1 MQVSATCPPL
11 KCDFFNFFA
20 ETPFFLGFQ
29 SKNQPLKV
37 IFRDFFT
44 VFISTALFIA
54 DFMPKGE
61 KKAPLL
67 TYLQTL
73 LTLNAYFT
81 TLWAIN
87 ISIFRHIIE
96 TYRALDLFKQAN
108 D

>member
-44 VFISTALFIA
+44 VFISTEPFIA

-67 TYLQTL
+67 TYLQ
-73 LTLNAYFT
+73 
-81 TLWAIN
+81 
-87 ISIFRHIIE
+87 HC
-96 TYRALDLFKQAN
+96 
-108 D
+108 